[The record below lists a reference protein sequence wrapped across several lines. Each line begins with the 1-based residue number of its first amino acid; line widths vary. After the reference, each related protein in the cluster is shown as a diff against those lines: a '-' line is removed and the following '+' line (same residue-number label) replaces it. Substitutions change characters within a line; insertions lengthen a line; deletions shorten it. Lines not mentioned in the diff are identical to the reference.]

1 MIRIALIPIVPE
13 KNEKAKKFWSFVK
26 SLKKDAF
33 GINSLRENGILKTDT
48 LDKANICNRQF
59 ESAFTRESD
68 TEIPSKGTS
77 PFTPMGEITV
87 DPKGVLKLLNNLNIH
102 KASEPDGLSARVLKE
117 CSSEISPMLALIY
130 NESLAQGTVPDDWRQ
145 ANVAPVFKKGEK
157 YNAANYRPVSLTC
170 ICCKTLEHII
180 VSNINKHLAFE
191 SILADC
197 QHGFRRQR
205 SCETQLVQFY
215 HDMVSNLDGARDRGQ
230 KQTDV
235 IIMDFAKAFDKV
247 PHRRL
252 LYKLGYYGIRGS
264 THKWISS
271 WLSERSQKV
280 VLDGQASDPV
290 PVLSGV
296 PQGSVL
302 GPVLFLIFINDLP
315 DNIRSSVRLFA
326 DDCVLYR
333 NIKSPIDCQILQ
345 DDLNSLSQWET
356 DWQMKFNVAK
366 CHYMRVTRHL
376 PDKQILFDYT
386 LHQQKLEQVQS
397 AKYLGLTITD
407 NLDWGQHVSE
417 ISCKATKTMG
427 FLKRNLALAPKHTK
441 EVAYKTLVRPQLEYA
456 APTWNPYHKLQIQEV
471 EKVQRTAARW
481 TCRRWRN
488 TSSVGDMLD
497 ELEWPSL
504 EARREQSSL
513 TFFYK
518 IHSGTVS
525 LDKDKYLT
533 PAPNLQR
540 TRASHDLQYTRY
552 FAYSDALKN
561 SFFPRTIPLW
571 NSLPSSVVS
580 SKTIE
585 EFKGLI

>member
-1 MIRIALIPIVPE
+1 
-13 KNEKAKKFWSFVK
+13 
-26 SLKKDAF
+26 
-33 GINSLRENGILKTDT
+33 
-48 LDKANICNRQF
+48 
-59 ESAFTRESD
+59 
-68 TEIPSKGTS
+68 
-77 PFTPMGEITV
+77 
-87 DPKGVLKLLNNLNIH
+87 
-102 KASEPDGLSARVLKE
+102 
-117 CSSEISPMLALIY
+117 
-130 NESLAQGTVPDDWRQ
+130 
-145 ANVAPVFKKGEK
+145 
-157 YNAANYRPVSLTC
+157 
-170 ICCKTLEHII
+170 
-180 VSNINKHLAFE
+180 
-191 SILADC
+191 
-197 QHGFRRQR
+197 
-205 SCETQLVQFY
+205 
-215 HDMVSNLDGARDRGQ
+215 MVSNLDGARDRGQ

-252 LYKLGYYGIRGS
+252 LYKLDYYEIRGS

-366 CHYMRVTRHL
+366 CHSMRVTRHL
-376 PDKQILFDYT
+376 PDKHILLDCT

-397 AKYLGLTITD
+397 AKYLRITITD

-417 ISCKATKTMG
+417 ISCKATKTMD
-427 FLKRNLALAPKHTK
+427 FLRRNLALAPRHTK

-456 APTWNPYHKLQIQEV
+456 TPIWNLYHKLQIQEV

-481 TCRRWRN
+481 TCMRWRN
-488 TSSVGDMLD
+488 TMGCRFTFY
-497 ELEWPSL
+497 SL
-504 EARREQSSL
+504 FMDIQ
-513 TFFYK
+513 
-518 IHSGTVS
+518 
-525 LDKDKYLT
+525 
-533 PAPNLQR
+533 
-540 TRASHDLQYTRY
+540 
-552 FAYSDALKN
+552 N
-561 SFFPRTIPLW
+561 SFLDIH
-571 NSLPSSVVS
+571 NSFLDIQ
-580 SKTIE
+580 K
-585 EFKGLI
+585 